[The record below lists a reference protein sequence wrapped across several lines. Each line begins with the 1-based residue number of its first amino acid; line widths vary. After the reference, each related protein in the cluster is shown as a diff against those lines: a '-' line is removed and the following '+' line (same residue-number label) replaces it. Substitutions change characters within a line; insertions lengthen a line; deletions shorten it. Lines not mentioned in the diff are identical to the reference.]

1 MQTRLVTL
9 RERPEL
15 GPQVAAWLWHA
26 FWRENGES
34 LETVLAVVGRSD
46 AERGPPQSFVLLED
60 GAPAGTAS
68 LAAAD
73 LDERPDLTPWLAGV
87 YVRPESRGRGHGARL
102 VQAVEW
108 AAAEGGAGT
117 LWLYTGGEGALYRRL
132 GWEAVERV
140 PQDGRTVLLMR
151 KALGG

>member
-1 MQTRLVTL
+1 METRVVTL

-34 LETVLAVVGRSD
+34 LETVLAVVGQSN
-46 AERGPPQSFVLLED
+46 AERGPQQSFVLLED

-73 LDERPDLTPWLAGV
+73 LDERPELTPWLAGV
-87 YVRPESRGRGHGARL
+87 YVRPESRRRGYGARL
-102 VQAVEW
+102 V
-108 AAAEGGAGT
+108 
-117 LWLYTGGEGALYRRL
+117 
-132 GWEAVERV
+132 
-140 PQDGRTVLLMR
+140 
-151 KALGG
+151 